1 MTAVAEGRTDSN
13 MDSDAIWR
21 ALSNPT
27 RRQLLDAM
35 SRGPRTTGELAQQ
48 VPDLSRFAVM
58 QHLGVLTDAGLVAAR
73 QRGRYR
79 FNHLNPVPLRRWYE
93 RWVVPLADS
102 AAAEMLALERTLAAD
117 KERGEDE
124 MSVQAPIEDVVSP
137 ADGDQ
142 FRTVRIETELRF
154 RATPERVW
162 EAITERSLEWFPT
175 TYGEER
181 VNSIVLE
188 PRVGGLHYED
198 WGEGRG
204 HLYGQV
210 TVYDPPF
217 HLAVRG
223 RLDAGTILD
232 REYEISADGDF
243 AVLKSSRVAVGP
255 ISEQQAAGIHK
266 YGDIARFE
274 EALRKVIEG
283 A

>member
-1 MTAVAEGRTDSN
+1 MTLIAGRESSPAGE
-13 MDSDAIWR
+13 SDAVWR
-21 ALSNPT
+21 ALSNPV
-27 RRQLLDAM
+27 RRKLLDSM
-35 SRGPRTTGELAQQ
+35 STGPRTTGELAQAM
-48 VPDLSRFAVM
+48 PTLSRFAVM
-58 QHLGVLTDAGLVAAR
+58 QHLGVLTDAGLVVAR

-93 RWVVPLADS
+93 RWVVPLADG
-102 AAAEMLALERTLAAD
+102 AATEMLAIERTLAAD
-117 KERGEDE
+117 QQVGGDD
-124 MSVQAPIEDVVSP
+124 MSVQAPIEEP
-137 ADGDQ
+137 AAPVDGDQ

-162 EAITERSLEWFPT
+162 EAITERSREWFPA

-181 VNSIVLE
+181 VQSIVLE
-188 PRVGGLHYED
+188 PRIGGLHYED

-217 HLAVRG
+217 HLEVRG
-223 RLDAGTILD
+223 RLDPGTILD

-243 AVLKSSRVAVGP
+243 AVLKSSRTAVGP

-274 EALRKVIEG
+274 DALRKVIEG
-283 A
+283 